1 MSFHTSMDK
10 CLVKNKLFLQESFI
24 LNKRLLNEIA
34 MNIWI
39 RYVIELYYHM
49 PLLPQWCAD
58 YFQPQ
63 SLDGFEKLISTIK
76 SEYLIIRR
84 WVDSLKK
91 VLIIELINLGQAH
104 KFGWKAANWT
114 WNSSHHHSLFEGS
127 TLSTCRVCRI
137 QNNWNLQD
145 GDHSLKIVFITNHVL
160 SIRCSKAII
169 FRTNIIS

>member
-1 MSFHTSMDK
+1 
-10 CLVKNKLFLQESFI
+10 
-24 LNKRLLNEIA
+24 
-34 MNIWI
+34 
-39 RYVIELYYHM
+39 M

-114 WNSSHHHSLFEGS
+114 WNSSHHHSLFVAR
-127 TLSTCRVCRI
+127 L
-137 QNNWNLQD
+137 WA
-145 GDHSLKIVFITNHVL
+145 HVACVEFKT
-160 SIRCSKAII
+160 IEIYKMVTIHWK
-169 FRTNIIS
+169 

>member
-1 MSFHTSMDK
+1 MDK
-10 CLVKNKLFLQESFI
+10 CLVKNKLFFQESFI

-114 WNSSHHHSLFEGS
+114 WNSSHHHSLFVAR
-127 TLSTCRVCRI
+127 L
-137 QNNWNLQD
+137 WA
-145 GDHSLKIVFITNHVL
+145 HVACVEFKT
-160 SIRCSKAII
+160 IEIYKMVTIHWK
-169 FRTNIIS
+169 

>member
-1 MSFHTSMDK
+1 MDK
-10 CLVKNKLFLQESFI
+10 CLVKNELFLQESFI

-39 RYVIELYYHM
+39 RYVIELYHHM

-84 WVDSLKK
+84 
-91 VLIIELINLGQAH
+91 
-104 KFGWKAANWT
+104 
-114 WNSSHHHSLFEGS
+114 
-127 TLSTCRVCRI
+127 
-137 QNNWNLQD
+137 
-145 GDHSLKIVFITNHVL
+145 
-160 SIRCSKAII
+160 
-169 FRTNIIS
+169 